1 MWETIC
7 NYVIEGMLY
16 VGVAG
21 LIIVTFFTTYTMVS
35 WEQEEKRKRK
45 EEMLKYERPIKRD

>member
-1 MWETIC
+1 MWKIIC
-7 NYVIEGMLY
+7 DYVIEGMLY

-21 LIIVTFFTTYTMVS
+21 LIILTFFTTYTMVS

-45 EEMLKYERPIKRD
+45 EEEKYERPIKRD

>member
-1 MWETIC
+1 MWKAIC
-7 NYVIEGMLY
+7 DIVIDIMLY

-45 EEMLKYERPIKRD
+45 EEIEKYERQIKRD

>member
-45 EEMLKYERPIKRD
+45 EEKYERPIKRD

>member
-7 NYVIEGMLY
+7 DIVLNLMLF

-21 LIIVTFFTTYTMVS
+21 LIIVIFFTTYIMVS

-45 EEMLKYERPIKRD
+45 EEMWKYERPIKRD

>member
-7 NYVIEGMLY
+7 DIALNTMLFI
-16 VGVAG
+16 GLAG
-21 LIIVTFFTTYTMVS
+21 LIIVIFFTTYIMVS

-45 EEMLKYERPIKRD
+45 IEIFISL

>member
-7 NYVIEGMLY
+7 DIALNTMLFI
-16 VGVAG
+16 GVAG
-21 LIIVTFFTTYTMVS
+21 LIIVIFFTTYIMVS

-45 EEMLKYERPIKRD
+45 EELRKYERPIKRD